1 MKKTPTIFFSS
12 LLLICVTAFIS
23 YGQMTIKGTVTDESG
38 LPLQL
43 ANIVV
48 EGTTFGTATD
58 ADGKYLLYIS
68 SPPTEDFWLSARFIG
83 YKTERQLIEV
93 HEGTVEVNFTLEF
106 DLLQLDQIVKTG
118 TASPVEKKTLGNS
131 IASVNAEELEE
142 AGVAQIDAALSGKVP
157 GALVQVNSG
166 NPGGGTSVRLRG
178 ISTLFSSTS
187 DPLYIVDGVILDNSA
202 TGVVNIGGNSSN
214 RLADLDPD
222 DVERIE
228 VVKGAAAAAL
238 FGSKAN
244 NGVVQIFTKRGKP
257 GETRIKLKTTVG
269 FDQAEKTYD
278 MVSYP
283 YAMIDGVL
291 TPVTRYDYTDDI
303 FQTGSRYSTNLSISG
318 GDANTRY
325 FVSGS
330 WTNQEGIIRSAEYSR
345 ENFRVNLDRTMTD
358 WLNIS
363 LSANYIHSNNDQ
375 TLNGGVTGGAA
386 DGFGIL
392 TSLTQMRNYDNLY
405 PDANGVYPTHPW
417 SAAGRANPLEVIN
430 TWKAPET
437 IDRIIAGVKFDLT
450 PIENMSIQYRLG
462 LDNYSQ
468 VGKLYVPR
476 ETQNTKWPNGYSN
489 GATKNSY
496 LLNSDLEVYYNYDF
510 TKNIRST
517 TAAGMNY
524 QYGKYDYVSAS
535 TQDLVPLVETLTG
548 SDEYDAVSEYIDIRK
563 LLGFYVQETVGLYDQ
578 LFVTA
583 SLRADAASSFGEDER
598 WQIFP
603 KFSFSYNLS
612 DNEFWTPISQY
623 VPAMKI
629 RAALGWSGGQP
640 ADSYAR
646 LSNYATTSYDGKTGL
661 INSSLLGNE
670 GLKPER
676 MKEWEIGTD
685 IEFYEGRV
693 GLEFTYFDKTVEDL
707 ILDQII
713 NPSIGYSEQYQNVGV
728 LTNNGIELLLRA
740 AVINTSDFTWDLSVS
755 YTTNNP
761 IIDELYGEDVQTSL
775 SWSQAILEEG
785 KPPTTFY
792 QRTIDYNNID
802 ENGLPVRKTEYEY
815 LGDPNPDWFGSFIS
829 EFTLWKDISARFQ
842 FDAVWGWE
850 IFDWDTRSAK
860 HQLWQWHPDYE
871 KELKGEL
878 PAGYNNRIA
887 SALGEFVED
896 ASFIKLR
903 EVSISYR
910 WKHDIL
916 NSFGIRNL
924 VFTLTG
930 RNLFTITD
938 FPGLDPETNA
948 AGQDVLLRGWNWGTT
963 PIPRS
968 VLFSLTFNL

>member
-1 MKKTPTIFFSS
+1 MKKTPTIFYYS
-12 LLLICVTAFIS
+12 LLLLCLTVFTGHAQIT
-23 YGQMTIKGTVTDESG
+23 MKGTVTDESG

-58 ADGKYLLYIS
+58 ADGKYLLYVS
-68 SPPTEDFWLSARFIG
+68 NPPAEDFWLVAKFIG
-83 YKTERQLIEV
+83 FKTQRELIEV
-93 HEGTVEVNFTLEF
+93 QEGTVEVNFTLEF

-118 TASPVEKKTLGNS
+118 TASPVQKKTLGNS
-131 IASVNAEELEE
+131 IATIKAEELEE
-142 AGVAQIDAALSGKVP
+142 AGVDQIDAALSGKVP

-202 TGVVNIGGNSSN
+202 TGIVNIGGNSSN

-222 DVERIE
+222 DVESIE
-228 VVKGAAAAAL
+228 IVKGAAAAAL

-244 NGVVQIFTKRGKP
+244 NGVVQIFTKRGRP
-257 GETRIKLKTTVG
+257 GETRIRLKTTVG
-269 FDQAEKTYD
+269 FDQAENTYD
-278 MVSYP
+278 MIDYP
-283 YAMIDGVL
+283 FAMIDGAL
-291 TPVTRYDYTDDI
+291 TPVTRYDYEDDI
-303 FQTGSRYSTNLSISG
+303 WQTGSRYSTNLSISG

-330 WTNQEGIIRSAEYSR
+330 WSNHEGIIQGAEYTR
-345 ENFRVNLDRTMTD
+345 QNFRVNLDRTMTD
-358 WLNIS
+358 WLNVS
-363 LSANYIHSNNDQ
+363 VSVNYIHSNNEQ

-386 DGFGIL
+386 DGFGVL
-392 TSLTQMRNYDNLY
+392 TGLTQMRNYYSLY
-405 PDANGVYPTHPW
+405 PDANNLYPAHPW

-430 TWKAPET
+430 RWNAPET
-437 IDRIIAGVKFDLT
+437 IDRIISGVKLDLT
-450 PIENMSIQYRLG
+450 PIENLSIQYRLG

-468 VGKLYVPR
+468 VGKIFVPR
-476 ETQNTKWPNGYSN
+476 ETQNARWPNGYSQ
-489 GATKNSY
+489 GANKNSY
-496 LLNSDLEVYYNYDF
+496 LINSDLDVYYNFDF
-510 TKNIRST
+510 SDNIKST

-524 QYGKYDYVSAS
+524 QYGKYNTVSSS
-535 TQDLVPLVETLTG
+535 TQDLVPLVETLSG
-548 SDEYDAVSEYIDIRK
+548 SDDFDAVSEFIDIRK
-563 LLGFYVQETVGLYDQ
+563 LLGFYVQETVGLYDK
-578 LFVTA
+578 FFFTA
-583 SLRADAASSFGEDER
+583 SLRADAASTFGKDER

-603 KFSFSYNLS
+603 KFSFSYNIS
-612 DNEFWTPISQY
+612 DNAFWQPIAEY
-623 VPAMKI
+623 VPSMKI

-646 LSNYATTSYDGKTGL
+646 LSNYLQSSYDGKTGL
-661 INSSLLGNE
+661 VNSSLLGNE
-670 GLKPER
+670 NLKPER

-685 IEFYEGRV
+685 IEFYNGRV
-693 GLEFTYFDKTVEDL
+693 GLELTYFDKTVEDL
-707 ILDQII
+707 ILDEII
-713 NPSIGYSEQYQNVGV
+713 NPSIGYYQQFQNIGV
-728 LTNNGIELLLRA
+728 LNNKGIELLLRSA
-740 AVINTSDFTWDLSVS
+740 IFNTPDFSWDVSVA
-755 YTTNNP
+755 YTTNDP
-761 IIDELYGEDVQTSL
+761 IIEELYGEDVQKSL

-785 KPPTTFY
+785 KAPTTWY

-802 ENGLPVRKTEYEY
+802 ENGLPVRNTEYDY

-829 EFTLWKDISARFQ
+829 EFTLWKNLSARIQ

-850 IFDWDTRSAK
+850 VFDWDTRSAK
-860 HQLWQWHPDYE
+860 HTIWQWHPDYE

-878 PAGYNNRIA
+878 PEGYNNRIA

-903 EVSISYR
+903 EVSVSYR
-910 WKHDIL
+910 WRNDLL
-916 NSFGIRNL
+916 NSIGIRNL

-930 RNLFTITD
+930 RNIFTITD

-968 VLFSLTFNL
+968 VLFSLTFNI